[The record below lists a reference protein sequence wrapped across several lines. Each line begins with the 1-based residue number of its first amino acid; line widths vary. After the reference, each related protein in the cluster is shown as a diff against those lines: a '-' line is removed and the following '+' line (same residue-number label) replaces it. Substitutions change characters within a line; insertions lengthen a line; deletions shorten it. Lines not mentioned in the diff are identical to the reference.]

1 MRLSIKHLIFGICVI
16 LLSIISGTGL
26 RTIYDPQDILIFLSC
41 FTLTGLAVS
50 YSYYLLRQN
59 NTLTKELSSMK
70 QLSEKAVK
78 EAEMR
83 CKSTL
88 DSMMEGCV
96 ILDFNWNCIYVND
109 ANARH
114 AHYKKEDMIGKN
126 FLDLFPGSQ
135 QGAFYQAYEK
145 CMITRQPQSVISQ
158 YHFPDGSSAW
168 YEVKVQPVPEGIFVF
183 STDITETKNAELAL
197 RNTLQRLQFHIENSP
212 MAYIEFDNE
221 SRIIQ
226 WSKNAEKLFGWTY
239 EEVIGKH
246 IWDFKW
252 VYEEDEKT
260 VEELNS
266 DLTNS
271 KRTSNVNTNR
281 NYRKDGSIII
291 CEWYNSSLINPDG
304 RLDSI
309 SSLVLDIT
317 ERMEAGI
324 SLNNKVQELIRT
336 EEKMNEALKKL
347 EKSNKELE
355 HFAYISAHDLQEPL
369 RMISTYTS
377 MLERSFSSQI
387 DPKGM
392 QYMVFIKEGACR
404 MQHLIKDLLSY
415 TRISNNAGYFKEVDT
430 GQIVCKVLANLRLQ
444 INEASANV
452 CVGKMPVIVA
462 NPVQIEP
469 LFMNLIS
476 NAIKFRGKATPEIYV
491 GCISGEAEWTFY
503 VKDNGIGIN
512 PEFHEKIFVIFQR
525 LYERSQYDGT
535 GIGLSI
541 CQRIAEEHK
550 GRIWV
555 ESSEGKG
562 STFYFTISKSLLP
575 LS

>member
-1 MRLSIKHLIFGICVI
+1 MLSAWKLE
-16 LLSIISGTGL
+16 S
-26 RTIYDPQDILIFLSC
+26 D
-41 FTLTGLAVS
+41 LAVK
-50 YSYYLLRQN
+50 N
-59 NTLTKELSSMK
+59 AEL
-70 QLSEKAVK
+70 
-78 EAEMR
+78 R

-88 DSMMEGCV
+88 DSMMEGCA
-96 ILDFNWNCIYVND
+96 IFDFNWICIYVND

-114 AHYKKEDMIGKN
+114 AHYNKEDMIGKN
-126 FLDLFPGSQ
+126 FLELFPGSTE
-135 QGAFYQAYEK
+135 GAFYQAYEK
-145 CMITRQPQSVISQ
+145 CMITRQPQSVTSE
-158 YHFPDGSSAW
+158 YCFPDGSSAW

-183 STDITETKNAELAL
+183 STDITVTKNTELAL
-197 RNTLQRLQFHIENSP
+197 RNTLRRLQFHIENSP
-212 MAYIEFDNE
+212 LAYVEFDND

-226 WSKNAEKLFGWTY
+226 WSKNAEKIFGWTQ
-239 EEVIGKH
+239 EEVLGKH

-252 VYEEDEKT
+252 VYDEDVKA

-266 DLTNS
+266 DMSGS
-271 KRTSNVNTNR
+271 KRSSNLNTNR
-281 NYRKDGSIII
+281 NYRKDGSVIV

-304 RLDSI
+304 ALDSI

-317 ERMEAGI
+317 ERMKARED
-324 SLNNKVQELIRT
+324 LEWKMQELLRA
-336 EEKMNEALKKL
+336 EEKMNEALCKL

-377 MLERSFSSQI
+377 MLERSFSDQI
-387 DPKGM
+387 DGKAL

-415 TRISNNAGYFKEVDT
+415 TRISNNAGYFKKVDT
-430 GQIVCKVLANLRLQ
+430 NQIVHKVLQNLKLQ
-444 INEASANV
+444 ISDASAAI
-452 CVGKMPVIVA
+452 CCGELPVITA

-469 LFMNLIS
+469 LFLNLIS
-476 NAIKFRGKATPEIYV
+476 NAIKFRGKAHPEIKI
-491 GCISGEAEWTFY
+491 GCIQGETEWTFY

-512 PEFHEKIFVIFQR
+512 PEFHQKIFIIFQR
-525 LYERSQYDGT
+525 LYERAQYDGT

-555 ESSEGKG
+555 ESAEGKG
-562 STFYFTISKSLLP
+562 STFFFTISKSLTP
-575 LS
+575 IS